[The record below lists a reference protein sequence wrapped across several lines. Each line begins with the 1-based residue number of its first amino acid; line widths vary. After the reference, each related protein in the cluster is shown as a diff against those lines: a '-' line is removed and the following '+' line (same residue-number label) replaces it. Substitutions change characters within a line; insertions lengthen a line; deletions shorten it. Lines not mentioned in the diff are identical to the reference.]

1 MLDDTPIYSA
11 LKKYIGENNIRMHMP
26 GHIGIGMPS
35 EEFKNISLMDVTE
48 VPGLDDLHLSCG
60 VIKKSLKLMARAFG
74 ASESYYL
81 VNGATSGVQALFM
94 GLSSDHEE
102 VLVPRNAHRS
112 FFEGM
117 VLSGAM
123 PVYIPVRVEKELGIT
138 LAVEPKD
145 VENLIS
151 SNQNIRAVFVT
162 SPSYYGTTC
171 HIDKIAAITK
181 SFNKVLMVDE
191 AHGAHYPFN
200 KSYPA
205 PALQAGADAVVNGLH
220 KTLPVLNQGA
230 CMHIADTLINNKRI
244 SSAYS
249 LLTTTSPSYPIM
261 ASMELA
267 RHFMEKNGENL
278 LEQARELSIEFR
290 KKINQIKGIK
300 CFGEELKSI
309 SGVQDFDHLKVLI
322 SVEGTEL
329 TGYKA
334 AELLRQ
340 NYRIQVELAE
350 TNIILAMVSIFH
362 KREDWERLYTSL
374 KEIAERYSRYERQSV
389 IVEIPPY
396 PQVVMSPRQAFL
408 AEKKRVLLEESV
420 NMIAG
425 EMIAAY
431 PPGIPGVLPGEL
443 ITAEV
448 LEYLKYLKKSEVH
461 LHGPQDESLE
471 YIMVLEG

>member
-1 MLDDTPIYSA
+1 
-11 LKKYIGENNIRMHMP
+11 
-26 GHIGIGMPS
+26 
-35 EEFKNISLMDVTE
+35 
-48 VPGLDDLHLSCG
+48 
-60 VIKKSLKLMARAFG
+60 
-74 ASESYYL
+74 
-81 VNGATSGVQALFM
+81 
-94 GLSSDHEE
+94 
-102 VLVPRNAHRS
+102 
-112 FFEGM
+112 
-117 VLSGAM
+117 
-123 PVYIPVRVEKELGIT
+123 
-138 LAVEPKD
+138 
-145 VENLIS
+145 
-151 SNQNIRAVFVT
+151 
-162 SPSYYGTTC
+162 
-171 HIDKIAAITK
+171 
-181 SFNKVLMVDE
+181 MVDE

-431 PPGIPGVLPGEL
+431 PPGIPSVLPGEL
-443 ITAEV
+443 ITSQV
-448 LEYLKYLKKSEVH
+448 WEYLSYLKKIGVH